1 MWEPPISEAQSECF
15 KSSRFHIGYN
25 SQATSSC
32 ICSCPVL
39 RLPRYIQ
46 NQLKAILKK
55 LNAVHVGCKQV
66 YKVDRWVLMVMLF
79 D

>member
-1 MWEPPISEAQSECF
+1 MWEPPIFEAKSECL

-25 SQATSSC
+25 TQATSC

-39 RLPRYIQ
+39 RLPTYIQ
-46 NQLKAILKK
+46 NQLKNILKK
-55 LNAVHVGCKQV
+55 PNAVHVGCKVV